1 MTPSSIPFAYDSVEA
16 DEVRIG
22 LIVLSADESLER
34 DFRALIPARVNLL
47 TSRVPSGD
55 AVTEETLGAMA
66 AALPAAARLLPQAR
80 KFAAVG
86 YGCTSGA
93 AVIGRAEV
101 ARLVAEG
108 VPTDAVSNPVSAVV
122 AACAAL
128 GVTRLAVLSPYVA
141 AVSDRLRGALL
152 SEGIETPVFGSFN
165 EAAEEKVVRIAP
177 HSIIA
182 AGRALLASG
191 GAEALFLSCT
201 NLRTLRV
208 IAPLED
214 ALGLPVL
221 SSNQVLAW
229 HMLRLAGIAHRPPG
243 MGRLFADP

>member
-1 MTPSSIPFAYDSVEA
+1 MTHFPYDSLDA
-16 DEVRIG
+16 DEARIG

-34 DFRALIPARVNLL
+34 DLRDLMPLRVNLL

-55 AVTEETLGAMA
+55 EVTEETLGAMA
-66 AALPAAARLLPQAR
+66 EALPAAARLLPQAR
-80 KFAAVG
+80 RFDAVG

-93 AVIGRAEV
+93 AVIGRARV
-101 ARLVAEG
+101 AALVGGA
-108 VPTDAVSNPVSAVV
+108 VPARAVTDPVTALT

-128 GVTRLAVLSPYVA
+128 GLRRIAILSPYVA
-141 AVSDRLRGALL
+141 AVSDRLRAALL
-152 SEGIETPVFGSFN
+152 SEGIETPLFGTFD

-182 AGRALLASG
+182 AGRALMAEG

-201 NLRTLRV
+201 NLRTLGV
-208 IAPLED
+208 IAPLEQ

-221 SSNQVLAW
+221 SSNTVLAW
-229 HMLRLAGIAHRPPG
+229 HMLRLAGIADRRPDLG
-243 MGRLFADP
+243 TLFAAH